1 MNLPT
6 GSFVVLLP
14 LDADYKILGYYH
26 KEGKSNFEITN
37 DLFLRLNLDHSKD
50 EYSLLKLKD
59 IQIFSYLYNFKGKLT
74 RKASGIIIGLI
85 FNESD
90 KPAKFRSALKE
101 GAEAVEVLGLNILK
115 MKQTEFESLLKDIY
129 LEHLEPLVDILKP
142 EVLKTNIIAITKFM
156 LSGGKEERKIAQE
169 LLKKVEEGEHLKI
182 SDIFNNAEAALK
194 ALEYEKASKL
204 FKKAAEIAQE
214 LYVLDIAESLKEKA
228 NFSGRVPDMS
238 KQRNKY
244 VHDARSFLRNED
256 FHSAYIAYIKAS
268 DLSKKL
274 VDFNKEEEY
283 RLKSKALE
291 EFYKLDEKYK
301 EKK

>member
-50 EYSLLKLKD
+50 EYSLLKLKHF
-59 IQIFSYLYNFKGKLT
+59 QIFSYLYKFKGKLT
-74 RKASGIIIGLI
+74 RKASGIIIGLLL
-85 FNESD
+85 NESD
-90 KPAKFRSALKE
+90 KPEKFRSALKE

-115 MKQTEFESLLKDIY
+115 METKEFESLLKDIY

-156 LSGGKEERKIAQE
+156 LSGGKEERKIAQD

-182 SDIFNNAEAALK
+182 SEIYNNADAALK

-204 FKKAAEIAQE
+204 FKKGAEIAQD
-214 LYVLDIAESLKEKA
+214 LYLLDIAESLKEKA
-228 NFSGRVPDMS
+228 NFSGIIPNMS
-238 KQRNKY
+238 KQRDKH

-256 FHSAYIAYIKAS
+256 FHSAYISYKKAS

-274 VDFNKEEEY
+274 VDCNKEEEY
-283 RLKSKALE
+283 RLKSKTLE
-291 EFYKLDEKYK
+291 EFYKVDEKYK
-301 EKK
+301 EK

>member
-1 MNLPT
+1 LPT

-14 LDADYKILGYYH
+14 LDADYKIMGYYR
-26 KEGKSNFEITN
+26 KEEKSNFEITN

-59 IQIFSYLYNFKGKLT
+59 FQIFSYLYNFKGKLT
-74 RKASGIIIGLI
+74 RKASGIIMGLL

-90 KPAKFRSALKE
+90 KPEKFRSALKE

-115 MKQTEFESLLKDIY
+115 MQQTEFESLLKDIY

-156 LSGGKEERKIAQE
+156 LSGGKEERKIAQD

-182 SDIFNNAEAALK
+182 SEIFNNADAALK

-204 FKKAAEIAQE
+204 FKKAAEIAQD

-228 NFSGRVPDMS
+228 NFSGIIPNMS
-238 KQRNKY
+238 KQRDKH
-244 VHDARSFLRNED
+244 VHEARSFLRNED
-256 FHSAYIAYIKAS
+256 FHSAYISYKKAS

-274 VDFNKEEEY
+274 VDFDKEEEY

-291 EFYKLDEKYK
+291 EFYKVDEKYK
-301 EKK
+301 KK